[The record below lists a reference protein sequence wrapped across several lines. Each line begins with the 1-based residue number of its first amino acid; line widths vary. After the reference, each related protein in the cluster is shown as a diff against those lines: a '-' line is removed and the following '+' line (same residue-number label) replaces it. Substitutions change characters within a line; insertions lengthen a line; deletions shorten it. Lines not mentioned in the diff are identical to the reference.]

1 MPNPF
6 DAIAGPIR
14 NLHAQAAHDADLIN
28 FEAASG
34 SGDWY
39 DDSDTSEFN
48 ALAPETVPI
57 RVARGEDA
65 GSEYTAGG
73 IEITAD
79 VVITIDPTDVS
90 AIREPGGDLPAS
102 EIIDPAGP
110 SDTRYRVTRV
120 DDDGSGLWLCQ
131 AERLDLDE

>member
-6 DAIAGPIR
+6 DAIADPIR
-14 NLHAQAAHDADLIN
+14 KLHAMSAHNGELIN
-28 FEAASG
+28 FEAAGSG

-39 DDSDTSEFN
+39 DESDTSEFD

-73 IEITAD
+73 IEVTAD
-79 VVITIDPTDVS
+79 VVIIVDPTDVS

-120 DDDGSGLWLCQ
+120 DDDGSGLWMAQC
-131 AERLDLDE
+131 ERLDE

>member
-6 DAIAGPIR
+6 DAIADPIR

-34 SGDWY
+34 DRDWH
-39 DDSDTSEFN
+39 DESDGSEFDE
-48 ALAPETVPI
+48 LAPETIPI

-65 GSEYTAGG
+65 RSGYTAGG
-73 IEITAD
+73 IEVAAD

-90 AIREPGGDLPAS
+90 VIREPGGDLPAS

-120 DDDGSGLWLCQ
+120 DDDGSGLWMAQC
-131 AERLDLDE
+131 ERLDE

>member
-1 MPNPF
+1 MPGPF
-6 DAIAGPIR
+6 DAIQAPVR
-14 NLHAQAAHDADLIN
+14 KLHAMSAHNGELIN

-39 DDSDTSEFN
+39 DDSDTSEFD

-57 RVARGEDA
+57 RVERGEDA
-65 GSEYTAGG
+65 ESEYTAGG
-73 IEITAD
+73 IEIAAD
-79 VVITIDPTDVS
+79 VVIIVDPTDVS
-90 AIREPGGDLPAS
+90 VIREPGGDLPAS

-131 AERLDLDE
+131 AERLDE